1 MRVFVGTGR
10 SPDNIS
16 NENRSDRAFPAMRL
30 TVARSVCCLITVFG
44 SEKLV

>member
-1 MRVFVGTGR
+1 MRDFVGTGR
-10 SPDNIS
+10 SSDNFS
-16 NENRSDRAFPAMRL
+16 SENRSDRAFPAMRL